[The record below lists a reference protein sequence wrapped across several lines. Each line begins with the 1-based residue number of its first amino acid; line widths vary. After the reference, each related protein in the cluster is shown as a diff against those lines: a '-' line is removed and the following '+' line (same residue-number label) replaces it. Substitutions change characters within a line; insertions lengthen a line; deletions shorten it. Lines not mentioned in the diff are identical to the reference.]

1 MEKHRI
7 NYRTLSFVA
16 LTAFVILFVLFTSET
31 INNWIF
37 RLVGVQANSLYS
49 HLNENNHLNI
59 LLFISVGI
67 LMIVYSIKS
76 ATDYYRKWKSLCA
89 VIIIDF
95 LLAASMNHWTWSTSV
110 LGINWGW
117 VLILVF
123 TIPNLLSTLL
133 PNKIKDQVVKC
144 MEGFEE
150 LIENI
155 YDKCYRINKKGKPD
169 QPDISKES
177 VGFCIDDIDKQTND
191 EHIRQPYAD
200 LLIKKALSTKQ
211 EEAIAIGIS
220 GSWGSGK
227 TLFLNRIK
235 KSITRVQKDD
245 RNILLYEF
253 YPWESTDSKQIITDF
268 FIGLSNTLKPRY
280 SALKKPILKYSEL
293 LTAVDGPKWIVYLA
307 KLFDKNKEL
316 TINKRKEI
324 ISRFLKKLGEK
335 IFVLIDDID
344 RLNSDEIHEVLKLI
358 RNTAN
363 FPHIIYIV
371 TYDKQY
377 IAEQLQHNHIGQ
389 ESALLY
395 LEKIFSLEIKL
406 QKPEPHFQVRCLY
419 EMICQM
425 CNKGY
430 LTDNISYICSVNE
443 DIVSR
448 VLKTYRQVKRFARQL
463 AINYET
469 IIKNQ
474 LEKDINVED
483 LFILELI
490 YYYNFELYN
499 ILKDEPSILL
509 ATTNDKNTKVAI
521 YILRPGV
528 IEQPTTG
535 NTITPYTGTPFDDI
549 SEALLGRLFNIPSGF
564 RSTPRL
570 FFIESYGK
578 YFSLGIGP
586 EQVSL
591 YEVHKM
597 FVGNDDIDKQIEKW
611 CEERKHRSLYYL
623 LMTEIPHMDLQ
634 ECKRYITSVLSLMVH
649 FPAFDRVDVPKLF
662 ARAFLA
668 SNYKENLRKNL
679 HMHTFSEMERYIRC
693 ASKITDYINIAEGLS
708 QLWQKEHEEFEHY
721 GNNGFTFIDSAE
733 NAASLLNENI
743 STYLSKHPTDA
754 DELFRQRSG
763 LQSLVIASSICVN
776 TGFSNYYMSLIFETL
791 VHYFSVH
798 KGHNKH
804 TAAHYFEIDSS
815 DNMHP
820 NEIKDKRRVKA
831 EMKSQMF
838 SNEDKFQLFIK
849 ECFEEE

>member
-1 MEKHRI
+1 MEKHHI

-16 LTAFVILFVLFTSET
+16 LAAFVILLVLFTSET

-37 RLVGVQANSLYS
+37 RLVGVQANSLYL
-49 HLNENNHLNI
+49 HLNENYLLNV
-59 LLFISVGI
+59 LLSISVLI
-67 LMIVYSIKS
+67 LMIVCSIKS
-76 ATDYYRKWKSLCA
+76 ATNHYRKWKLLGA
-89 VIIIDF
+89 VITIDI

-133 PNKIKDQVVKC
+133 PDKIKNQVVKC
-144 MEGFEE
+144 MEDLEE

-155 YDKCYRINKKGKPD
+155 YDKCFKINKKGKLG
-169 QPDISKES
+169 QPEISKES
-177 VGFCIDDIDKQTND
+177 PGFCIDDIDEQTYD

-220 GSWGSGK
+220 GGWGSGK

-324 ISRFLKKLGEK
+324 ISRFLKKLGKK
-335 IFVLIDDID
+335 IFILIDDID
-344 RLNSDEIHEVLKLI
+344 RLNSDEIHEILKLI

-377 IAEQLQHNHIGQ
+377 VVEQLQHNHIGQ

-406 QKPEPHFQVRCLY
+406 QKPEPHFQVRCLS

-463 AINYET
+463 AINYEI

-474 LEKDINVED
+474 LEEDINVED

-499 ILKDEPSILL
+499 ILKDKPSILL

-521 YILRPGV
+521 YTFRPGV

-549 SEALLGRLFNIPSGF
+549 SKALLGRLFNIPSGF

-570 FFIESYGK
+570 FFIESYDK
-578 YFSLGIGP
+578 YFSFGLGPKQIAVF
-586 EQVSL
+586 EA
-591 YEVHKM
+591 HKL
-597 FVGNDDIDKQIEKW
+597 FVGNDDIDNQIEKW
-611 CEERKHRSLYYL
+611 CEERKHQSLYYL
-623 LMTEIPHMDLQ
+623 LMTEIPQMDLH
-634 ECKRYITSVLSLMVH
+634 ECKRYITSVLSLSVH
-649 FPAFDRVDVPKLF
+649 FPASNRINVPNLF
-662 ARAFLA
+662 ARAF
-668 SNYKENLRKNL
+668 SSKNYKETLRKDLN
-679 HMHTFSEMERYIRC
+679 MHTLLEIKRYIHT
-693 ASKITDYINIAEGLS
+693 ANKITDYINIAEGLA
-708 QLWQKEHEEFEHY
+708 QLYQNEYKELEY
-721 GNNGFTFIDSAE
+721 SGKNGFTLIDSIQ
-733 NAASLLNENI
+733 NIASLMNENI
-743 STYLSKHPTDA
+743 STYLSKNPTNA
-754 DELFRQRSG
+754 DELFMQRSH
-763 LQSLVIASSICVN
+763 LQLLVLASSIAID
-776 TGFSNYYMSLIFETL
+776 TYYTSVVFETL
-791 VHYFSVH
+791 FQYFLAH
-798 KGHNKH
+798 KGHYKH
-804 TAAHYFEIDSS
+804 NAKHYFEVDYPDNTS
-815 DNMHP
+815 DDRNAIRTAKERM
-820 NEIKDKRRVKA
+820 
-831 EMKSQMF
+831 MKQLF
-838 SNEDKFQLFIK
+838 SNESQFQEFIK
-849 ECFEEE
+849 ECFE